1 MVHRKYIIDRYYGYI
16 LKQLLTIDT
25 FALGDYSSFKMMSFL
40 CISSKA
46 TQLSL
51 LMDLN
56 LGDLSMI
63 KMKLG

>member
-46 TQLSL
+46 MQLSL

-63 KMKLG
+63 KMKLR